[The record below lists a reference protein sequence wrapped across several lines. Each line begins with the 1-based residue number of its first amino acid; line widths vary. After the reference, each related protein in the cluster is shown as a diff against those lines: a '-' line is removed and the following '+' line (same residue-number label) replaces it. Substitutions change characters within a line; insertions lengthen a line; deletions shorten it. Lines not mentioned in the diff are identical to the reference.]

1 MNLAKDKLTA
11 KLLCCWLGILGLCS
25 LSVAEP
31 LMMENFENRPET
43 RWSYVSDQV
52 MGGVSE
58 GRLVFASEEGE
69 SFAHMT
75 GRVSTENNGG
85 FIQFRTPVIKGEKGT
100 TETVRGVI
108 LKVRGNQQQYYI
120 HLRSSGTLLP
130 WQYYQAEFQATDQW
144 QTVKIPLESFDPS
157 GRWLRKQISPGS
169 IRSIGVV
176 AFGRDHS
183 ADIQISEIGFY

>member
-1 MNLAKDKLTA
+1 MKRVIDKLTA
-11 KLLCCWLGILGLCS
+11 KRLWGWLGMLGLCS

-31 LMMENFENRPET
+31 FQMENFENRPET
-43 RWSYVSDQV
+43 RWNYISDQV

-58 GRLVFASEEGE
+58 GKLVFATEEGE
-69 SFAHMT
+69 SFAHMV

-85 FIQFRTPVIKGEKGT
+85 FIQFRTPVTKGT
-100 TETVRGVI
+100 TNSVRGVI

-120 HLRSSGTLLP
+120 HLRSTGTLLP
-130 WQYYQAEFQATDQW
+130 WQYYQAGFQTTDQW
-144 QTVKIPLESFDPS
+144 QTVKIPLETFVPS
-157 GRWLRKQISPGS
+157 GKWLRKMIKPRS

-183 ADIQISEIGFY
+183 ADIQVSEIGFY